1 MNLKIPKI
9 PGKKLTFS
17 KIPSNYLNSI
27 KFLKNSLK
35 SLKTTSNSL
44 KFPKIPLTSWDAHP
58 RSPNRAPVNPPIG
71 ASSARPICTYKSW
84 EDTIWYNMFYDY
96 HSFRLSVLLGLQ
108 YPASLEVP
116 VPSFSLLKPT
126 GYPKDPVGMWR
137 NGATPQAPTKRA
149 NQVEVPSNC
158 SKTIHL
164 LKHHAES

>member
-1 MNLKIPKI
+1 
-9 PGKKLTFS
+9 
-17 KIPSNYLNSI
+17 
-27 KFLKNSLK
+27 
-35 SLKTTSNSL
+35 
-44 KFPKIPLTSWDAHP
+44 
-58 RSPNRAPVNPPIG
+58 
-71 ASSARPICTYKSW
+71 
-84 EDTIWYNMFYDY
+84 MFYDY

-116 VPSFSLLKPT
+116 VPFLSLLKPT
-126 GYPKDPVGMWR
+126 GYPKDPVGMWG